1 MQQKVITIELLLI
14 TKVTKEFT
22 VNRLTVLSSNK
33 QMLICY
39 CYWKIFCALSRLI
52 KNMSKIHEHTKMQS
66 PRFIVSLD
74 ILREID
80 IRHLNYVS

>member
-1 MQQKVITIELLLI
+1 MQHEVITIELLLI

-33 QMLICY
+33 QILICY

-52 KNMSKIHEHTKMQS
+52 ITMSKVHKHTKMQC

-74 ILREID
+74 ILCYD
-80 IRHLNYVS
+80 I